1 MNYQESKDRMT
12 RTITLIPDS
21 GLQFWSLVFSTEQ
34 IKNIRC
40 WFWEERDGEY
50 EDGSPRYILHAL
62 QEDAETGVIKD
73 PLTGRAPPEDQIYD
87 VTWKSVVQFLKN
99 QWLPLPFFALLSA
112 EQGGG
117 KVFRK
122 GPGNWARGRFT
133 ELEQDQIHL
142 DLVFDTTLEEMAE
155 DGLYN
160 APTFEDSQRQD
171 HFRFVSSLGD
181 IAWFLN
187 EAWVGDWLLKAQQ
200 EAQEKLEQRNFAD
213 RQHYCWHYAIYQ
225 TLLQI
230 LQAVGQMPIIHLLD
244 GGSGKNIQNIVEV
257 DLVLDLGNSRSCGI
271 LIEDHLGQ
279 DLNFSSSYPLA
290 LRDLSRPYLEY
301 DQPFPSAIE
310 FAKANFGNDLLSRR
324 SGRTKAFFWPS
335 PVRVGFEAAHL
346 AGMRIGNEG
355 LTGLTSPKRYI
366 WDGRL
371 SLQSW
376 RYNSR
381 SISDGGRI
389 IDPPVNGPFMA
400 MISPEGRVL
409 SDEERL
415 SGENITTQPNFSRSA
430 LFTFMFVEI
439 LMQARLQMN
448 SPQNREQRQDKTLR
462 RRLRSIVLTMPP
474 GMPVAEQKILQT
486 RTKAAIDLCW
496 KMLGLSLDTRPQL
509 QCRLDEATATQIVW
523 LYNEVTERLGGNVD
537 EFMRLH
543 GRLRPDPEQN
553 DKMLPSIRVASIDI
567 GGGTTDLMISSY
579 HVPSG
584 ETICPKQE
592 FRESFKVAG
601 DDILE
606 HLIAN
611 VVLLPLAE
619 ALEKAGVQ
627 DTQAFLSRMIG
638 QDWGGQSEQERHL
651 RRLFVSNILE
661 PIAIAVLKEYEALT
675 DRSIEGL
682 NPFYVRDVLGKDK
695 ENIARSASYIHR
707 QAEQAGA
714 KDFDIADVKI
724 AIKVQHVEASVS
736 HVMGEVI
743 SNLCEAI
750 WAYDCDVLL
759 VSGRPSR
766 FRRIVDMIKAAMPV
780 PPHRIVGMYH
790 YRVGAYYAFRDAR
803 NRISDPKTTV
813 VVGAS
818 LCLQA
823 EGKLQNFVL
832 RTRDLKMYSTARFL
846 GRLEKNGQLRNKNV
860 WLSNIDLEGSN
871 TEEVG
876 FTIQDFENTTRIGFR
891 QLGIERW
898 PASPLYTLEFGNFPG
913 FNRVAL
919 PLTVKIVRQD
929 IDLDKEQAQNDYSG
943 REQFKVA
950 EAIDRN
956 GEQYPPRILSLRL
969 QTMQNAEGYWR
980 DTGRFTLA

>member
-1 MNYQESKDRMT
+1 MN

-21 GLQFWSLVFSTEQ
+21 GLQFWPVLFTTEQ

-40 WFWEERDGEY
+40 WFWEERNGEY
-50 EDGSPRYILHAL
+50 DDGSPRYILHAL

-73 PLTGRAPPEDQIYD
+73 PLTGRVPPEDQIYD
-87 VTWKSVVQFLKN
+87 VTWKAVVQSLQK

-112 EQGGG
+112 EQGGD
-117 KVFRK
+117 KLFRK
-122 GPGNWARGRFT
+122 GPGNWVRGRFA
-133 ELEQDQIHL
+133 ELEEGKIHL
-142 DLVFDTTLEEMAE
+142 DLVFDTSLEELQE
-155 DGLYN
+155 DGVYN

-171 HFRFVSSLGD
+171 HFKFVSSLQD

-187 EAWVGDWLLKAQQ
+187 EAWVGDWLLKTQQ
-200 EAQEKLEQRNFAD
+200 EAQEKAEQKTFSD
-213 RQHYCWHYAIYQ
+213 RQYYCWHYAVYQ
-225 TLLQI
+225 TFLQI
-230 LQAVGQMPIIHLLD
+230 LQAVQQMPTIHLLD
-244 GGSGKNIQNIVEV
+244 GNTEKNIQNVVEV

-279 DLNFSSSYPLA
+279 DLNFSSSYPLV

-301 DQPFPSAIE
+301 DQPFPSCIE

-324 SGRTKAFFWPS
+324 SGRSKAFFWPS

-355 LTGLTSPKRYI
+355 LTGLSSPKRYI
-366 WDGRL
+366 WDSRL

-389 IDPPVNGPFMA
+389 IDPPVNGAFMA

-409 SDEERL
+409 SDEERA
-415 SGENITTQPNFSRSA
+415 SGENITTQPNFSRSS

-448 SPQNREQRQDKTLR
+448 SPQNREQRQDKTLM

-474 GMPVAEQKILQT
+474 GMPVAEQKILQN

-496 KMLGLSLDTRPQL
+496 KMLGLSWNTRPQL

-523 LYNEVTERLGGNVD
+523 LYNEITERLGGNVD

-553 DKMLPSIRVASIDI
+553 EQMAPSIRVASLDI

-579 HVPSG
+579 TVPTG

-606 HLIAN
+606 HLITN
-611 VVLLPLAE
+611 VVLPPLAE
-619 ALEKAGVQ
+619 ALQQAGVQ
-627 DTQAFLSRMIG
+627 DTQALLSRMIG

-651 RRLFVSNILE
+651 RKLFVSTILE
-661 PIAIAVLKEYEALT
+661 PIAIAVLTEYEAMT

-682 NPFYVRDVLGKDK
+682 TPFYVKDILGQDK
-695 ENIARSASYIHR
+695 ENINRSASYIHR
-707 QAEQAGA
+707 QAELAGA
-714 KDFDIADVKI
+714 QNFNIADVKF
-724 AIKVQHVEASVS
+724 AIKVQHVEASIS

-750 WAYDCDVLL
+750 WAYNCDVLL

-766 FRRIVDMIKAAMPV
+766 FRRIVDIIKAAMPV

-832 RTRDLKMYSTARFL
+832 RTRDLKMYSTARFI

-860 WLSNIDLEGSN
+860 WLSNIDLEGQAS
-871 TEEVG
+871 EDVG
-876 FTIQDFENTTRIGFR
+876 FTIHDFENTTRIGFR

-913 FNRVAL
+913 FNKVSL

-929 IDLDKEQAQNDYSG
+929 IDLDKEQAQKDYSG
-943 REQFKVA
+943 REQFKIA
-950 EAIDRN
+950 EVTDQK

-969 QTMQNAEGYWR
+969 QTMQNVEGYWR